1 MNPARDPSPE
11 SDSDKEALDAARRE
25 IAELKERLRE
35 AQETIDAIRSGDV
48 DALVIGDGENG
59 RQIYT
64 LEGAD
69 RPYRLLIEQMQEGA
83 MMLAADGAVL
93 YCNHRLA
100 EMLDAPHERVVGAAF
115 QRFVAAGEQAAFE
128 RLLAGV
134 DGGGPREFTLLVGE
148 SGSAVPVRLSLG
160 AVPGSDAPVFC
171 CVVTD
176 LSQEKER
183 LQMALKAGRL
193 GSWEFD
199 VRTSELTASN
209 ACKATFGRG
218 ADDPFGYEDLRA
230 SIHPDD
236 RQRMADAV
244 AATIA
249 TGADYD
255 IEYRV
260 VWPDGSLH
268 WVQIRGKL
276 AYDNDGAPL
285 RMSGVSL
292 DATDRKRAEAA
303 LRESEERYRLILESA
318 TDYAIIA
325 SDLDEKVTTWNTGAA
340 RILGWQH
347 DEILGRPVPLI
358 WIPEDLA
365 SGVPEAETAEALA
378 AGRAQDERWHLRKD
392 GSRFWANGLLM
403 PLRGD
408 DGALLGFLKILRDR
422 TAEREAEE
430 RRELLINELNHRVK
444 NSLATVQSVAV
455 QTLRNAKDTR
465 EASALFE
472 ARLMALARAH
482 DVLTQENWEGARLKA
497 IVAGAIAAFQASGD
511 DRFDV
516 HGPDVWVSPQFALAL
531 AMAVHELGTNA
542 VKYGALSNGSG
553 RVEVVWSVLGR
564 ASGRRLVLGWRESD
578 GPPVKAPERRGFG
591 SRLIERSLAGD
602 LGGEARLDFAPTGLV
617 CTIET
622 RLDGPAASA
631 MGR

>member
-1 MNPARDPSPE
+1 MNAARDPSPTIGSE
-11 SDSDKEALDAARRE
+11 KDALEAARRE
-25 IAELKERLRE
+25 ITELNERLRE

-83 MMLAADGAVL
+83 VMLGADGAVL
-93 YCNHRLA
+93 YCNQRLA
-100 EMLDAPHERVVGAAF
+100 EMLDVPHERVVGAAL
-115 QRFVAAGEQAAFE
+115 QRFVAAGERVAFE
-128 RLLAGV
+128 HLLGAAN
-134 DGGGPREFTLLVGE
+134 GGGAREFTLLVGE
-148 SGSAVPVRLSLG
+148 SGGALPVRLSLG
-160 AVPGSDAPVFC
+160 AVPHSDTPVFC
-171 CVVTD
+171 GVVTD

-183 LQMALKAGRL
+183 LQIALKAGRL

-199 VRTSELTASN
+199 VRTGELTASATCN
-209 ACKATFGRG
+209 AIFGRG
-218 ADDPFGYEDLRA
+218 PEDPFGYEDLRA

-276 AYDNDGAPL
+276 AYDHDGAPL

-292 DATDRKRAEAA
+292 DATERKRAEAA

-325 SDLDEKVTTWNTGAA
+325 TNLDGEVTTWNTGAA
-340 RILGWQH
+340 RILGWQD
-347 DEILGRPVPLI
+347 DEILGRPVPVI
-358 WIPEDLA
+358 WTPEDRV
-365 SGVPEAETAEALA
+365 SGVPEAEMATALA
-378 AGRAQDERWHLRKD
+378 KGRAQDERWHLRKD

-455 QTLRNAKDTR
+455 QTLRNAKDTQ

-482 DVLTQENWEGARLKA
+482 DVLTQESWEGARLKA
-497 IVAGAIAAFQASGD
+497 IVAGAVAPFQALAD

-516 HGPDVWVSPQFALAL
+516 KGPDVWVSPQFALAL
-531 AMAVHELGTNA
+531 AMALHELGTNA

-553 RVEVVWSVLGR
+553 RVEVVWSAPGR
-564 ASGRRLVLGWRESD
+564 GSGRRLILDWRESG

-591 SRLIERSLAGD
+591 SRLIERSLAND
-602 LGGEARLDFAPTGLV
+602 LGGEARLEFAPTGLV
-617 CTIET
+617 CTIEAK
-622 RLDGPAASA
+622 LDWPATSA
-631 MGR
+631 TGR

>member
-11 SDSDKEALDAARRE
+11 SQSEKDAPEAARRE

-35 AQETIDAIRSGDV
+35 ALETMDAIRSGDV

-100 EMLDAPHERVVGAAF
+100 EMLEAPHERIVGAAF
-115 QRFVAAGEQAAFE
+115 QRFVAAGERAAFE
-128 RLLAGV
+128 RLLAATN
-134 DGGGPREFTLLVGE
+134 GGGPREFTLLVGE
-148 SGSAVPVRLSLG
+148 SGSALPVRLSLG

-218 ADDPFGYEDLRA
+218 PDDPFGYEDLRA

-292 DATDRKRAEAA
+292 DATERKRAEAA

-325 SDLDEKVTTWNTGAA
+325 TDLDEKVTTWNTGAA
-340 RILGWQH
+340 RILGWQD

-358 WIPEDLA
+358 WTHEDRA
-365 SGVPEAETAEALA
+365 SGVPEAEIANALA

-408 DGALLGFLKILRDR
+408 DGGLLGFLKILRDR

-455 QTLRNAKDTR
+455 QTLRNAKDTQ
-465 EASALFE
+465 EASVLFE

-482 DVLTQENWEGARLKA
+482 DVLTQESWEGARLKA
-497 IVAGAIAAFQASGD
+497 IVAGAIAAFQTSGD

-516 HGPDVWVSPQFALAL
+516 NGPDVWVSPQFALAL
-531 AMAVHELGTNA
+531 AMALHELGTNA

-564 ASGRRLVLGWRESD
+564 GSGRRLVLGWRESG

-591 SRLIERSLAGD
+591 SRLIERSLASD
-602 LGGEARLDFAPTGLV
+602 LGGEARMDFAPTGLV

-622 RLDGPAASA
+622 RLYGPATSA
-631 MGR
+631 AGR